1 MHELKTAI
9 MYLESFKNK
18 YKSIWSSF
26 ATKDENHLY
35 IPQNKLHA
43 ILNSVND
50 RKTLNSISMHDLNAL
65 GILIPWDYSKIIIE
79 CCTQEDT
86 LLLTA
91 NSVSILAELPA
102 MCIYICQSD
111 EPHSGFW
118 LAINSTPAG
127 YAINILRATPQGLR
141 FNALL
146 LKDYGSFL
154 DSLTAS
160 LRAGFSS
167 IPNTNEFQVSKMV
180 ANSLSHLIPI
190 FSTLVFL
197 CLNQHFMTVITN
209 NKFDY
214 QEQPMIINIAN

>member
-1 MHELKTAI
+1 MHEQKTAM

-26 ATKDENHLY
+26 ETNHTY
-35 IPQNKLHA
+35 ISQHDLHS
-43 ILNSVND
+43 ILSLSNDSNSF
-50 RKTLNSISMHDLNAL
+50 NSISMHELNTL
-65 GILIPWDYSKIIIE
+65 GMLIPWDYSKLIAE
-79 CCTQEDT
+79 CTTQKET
-86 LLLTA
+86 LLLTSH
-91 NSVSILAELPA
+91 SVSVLSELPA

-154 DSLTAS
+154 DSLTVS

-190 FSTLVFL
+190 FSTLVSL